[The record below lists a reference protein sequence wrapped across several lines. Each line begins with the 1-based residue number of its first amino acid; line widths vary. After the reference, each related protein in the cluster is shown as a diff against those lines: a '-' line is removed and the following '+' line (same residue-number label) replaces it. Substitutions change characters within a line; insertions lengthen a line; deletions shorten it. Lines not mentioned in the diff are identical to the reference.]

1 MLYIMEDGLIPSI
14 KQYKY
19 LGINVDGRLGDP
31 RKVIPDEQS
40 MELEF
45 AHFQAKKGMKVIH
58 ALQPFLT
65 DRFCPIA
72 LKVAMAR
79 NLVYSKMLFSTE
91 LMGF

>member
-1 MLYIMEDGLIPSI
+1 MEDGLIPSI

-45 AHFQAKKGMKVIH
+45 AHFQAKKGMKVIY
-58 ALQPFLT
+58 AL
-65 DRFCPIA
+65 
-72 LKVAMAR
+72 
-79 NLVYSKMLFSTE
+79 
-91 LMGF
+91 